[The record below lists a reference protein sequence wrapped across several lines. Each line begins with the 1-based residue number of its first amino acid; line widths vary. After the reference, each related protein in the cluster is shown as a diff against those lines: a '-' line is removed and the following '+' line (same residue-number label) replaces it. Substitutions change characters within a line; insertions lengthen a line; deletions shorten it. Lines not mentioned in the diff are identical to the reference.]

1 VLAVLVAATAAS
13 ACDLGGG
20 PGAKRSVATSTSASA
35 SSSSTTVASQVADPF
50 PGIWPFTSQ
59 AEADAYSRGSDDLYR
74 DPVRT
79 AIEFMRRY
87 GGMKAPVG
95 GAYRA
100 GDPQSGEVE
109 VKPKPSSN
117 DVTTVAVRRAG
128 VGGAVWVVVA
138 AMAKNIMLE
147 SPVALALINSPVL
160 VSGKS
165 SSFEGN
171 VVVQV
176 KEDGMDPGQFLGQM
190 PLTGGSGAKLEPFQ
204 GRVSFRT
211 PTKPAGAVVAFTE
224 SAEDGTVEQVSAVRV
239 RFERAS
245 A

>member
-1 VLAVLVAATAAS
+1 VVAALVAATTAS
-13 ACDLGGG
+13 ACDRGGG
-20 PGAKRSVATSTSASA
+20 QGAKKPTATSA

-50 PGIWPFTSQ
+50 PGIWPFTSP
-59 AEADAYSRGSDDLYR
+59 AEADAYARGSDDLYR
-74 DPVRT
+74 DPART

-95 GAYRA
+95 GVYRA

-117 DVTTVAVRRAG
+117 HVTTVAVRRAG

-138 AMAKNIMLE
+138 AMAKNIVLE

-176 KEDGMDPGQFLGQM
+176 KEDGMGPGQFLGQM

>member
-1 VLAVLVAATAAS
+1 MAATIAS
-13 ACDLGGG
+13 NCDGGDG
-20 PGAKRSVATSTSASA
+20 KGAKNPAGTSSSA

-50 PGIWPFTSQ
+50 PGIWPFTSP
-59 AEADAYSRGSDDLYR
+59 AEADAYAGGSDDLYR
-74 DPVRT
+74 DPART

-87 GGMKAPVG
+87 GGMKAPVAG
-95 GAYRA
+95 EYRA
-100 GDPQSGEVE
+100 GDPRSGEVE
-109 VKPKPSSN
+109 VKPKPTSN

-128 VGGAVWVVVA
+128 TAGAVWVVVA
-138 AMAKNIMLE
+138 AMAKNIVLE

-171 VVVQV
+171 VVVEV
-176 KEDGMDPGQFLGQM
+176 KEDGMGPGQFLGQM
-190 PLTGGSGAKLEPFQ
+190 PVTGGSGAKLEPFQ

-224 SAEDGTVEQVSAVRV
+224 SAEDGTVEQVSAVRI